1 MWESTKMWRKSG
13 KQIGRMEKLE
23 NSRMK
28 NEEDYSKWENNKMEE
43 WENVRMVK
51 EKMQNG
57 TMIQEG
63 FMNSTDQ

>member
-1 MWESTKMWRKSG
+1 MSG

-23 NSRMK
+23 NGRMK
-28 NEEDYSKWENNKMEE
+28 NEEDYKWENNKMEE
-43 WENVRMVK
+43 WENARMVK

-63 FMNSTDQ
+63 FMN

>member
-1 MWESTKMWRKSG
+1 
-13 KQIGRMEKLE
+13 MEKLE
-23 NSRMK
+23 NGRMK

-43 WENVRMVK
+43 WENGRMVK

-57 TMIQEG
+57 SMIHEG

>member
-1 MWESTKMWRKSG
+1 MWTMSG

-23 NSRMK
+23 NDRMK
-28 NEEDYSKWENNKMEE
+28 NKEDYSKWENNKMEE
-43 WENVRMVK
+43 WENGRMVK

-57 TMIQEG
+57 SMIHEG

>member
-1 MWESTKMWRKSG
+1 MWESTKMWTMSG

-23 NSRMK
+23 NGRMK

-43 WENVRMVK
+43 WENGRMVK

-57 TMIQEG
+57 SMTHEG

>member
-43 WENVRMVK
+43 WENARMVK

-57 TMIQEG
+57 SMIQEG

>member
-1 MWESTKMWRKSG
+1 MSG

-43 WENVRMVK
+43 WENARMVK
-51 EKMQNG
+51 EKMKNG

-63 FMNSTDQ
+63 FMN